1 MRLHCDAAT
10 IGVPVAVPRTRYS
23 RAPLTPAVAGDFF
36 GMGDDNNYYLPYNVS
51 SMVDLLE
58 AKNVSWASYQENM
71 PYDGFAGDYA
81 QTNYLNASA
90 GSYTYYKRKHNPH
103 IIFNSVAAVPNR
115 ALRVRNL

>member
-1 MRLHCDAAT
+1 
-10 IGVPVAVPRTRYS
+10 
-23 RAPLTPAVAGDFF
+23 VAGDFF
-36 GMGDDNNYYLPYNVS
+36 GMGDDNNYYLPSNVS

-103 IIFNSVAAVPNR
+103 IIFNSVASNPNR